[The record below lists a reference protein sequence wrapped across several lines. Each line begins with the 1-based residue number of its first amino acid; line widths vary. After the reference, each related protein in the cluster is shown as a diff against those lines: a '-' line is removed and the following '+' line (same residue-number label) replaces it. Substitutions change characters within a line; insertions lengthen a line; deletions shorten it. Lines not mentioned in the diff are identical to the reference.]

1 MKSLM
6 AVGVLGALVFVAG
19 CSRFGNEEKPQE
31 RHERIVCLSKQY
43 NEIIYAL
50 GAQSDLVA
58 VDLSSTYPPE
68 IKSLPTVGYHRAL
81 SAEGIVSVKPT
92 LVLHDNNVG
101 PEQVMRQLE
110 QLKIPMKVFETKGE
124 DIASTKAL
132 MSEMGRYFHRE
143 AQADA
148 LNQKLDADMNKALAT
163 AKTFTKKPKV
173 MVIHFGRAMNV
184 YLVMTKNSTAGKLI
198 EWAGGE
204 MAVTGDKGM
213 VQLSPEVI
221 AQADPDVLL
230 LTDFGYDRL
239 GSPQQVATL
248 PGVGATRAV
257 KSGQVYRVE
266 EHDLVYIGP
275 RTGQNVLTLQEL
287 IHRGDVG
294 TPAGPVQSERDAG
307 AAR

>member
-1 MKSLM
+1 MRALK
-6 AVGVLGALVFVAG
+6 AVVLGALVVLAG
-19 CSRFGNEEKPQE
+19 CSRFGNEEKEQA

-50 GAQSDLVA
+50 GAQSGLVA

-132 MSEMGRYFHRE
+132 VSEMGRYFHRE

-148 LNQKLDADMNKALAT
+148 LNQKLDADMNQALAT

-204 MAVTGDKGM
+204 MAVTGEKGM

-257 KSGQVYRVE
+257 KSGRVYRVE

-275 RTGQNVLTLQEL
+275 RTGQNVLALQEM
-287 IHRGDVG
+287 IHRGDAEK
-294 TPAGPVQSERDAG
+294 PAAPVQSERDAG
-307 AAR
+307 PAR